1 MYAFWTGRH
10 TRKEAVAQR
19 KGAAYSSTCL
29 KSSGSVGSAL
39 SELESFCARFERDLD
54 VVAGSLGGVLLNS
67 TSS

>member
-1 MYAFWTGRH
+1 MGRH

-29 KSSGSVGSAL
+29 RSNGSAGPAS
-39 SELESFCARFERDLD
+39 SEPESFCARFECDLDLDLD
-54 VVAGSLGGVLLNS
+54 VVAGTFGAVLLNS